1 MNKSIR
7 QHQTKDGFILEYS
20 IVGQGEPVL
29 VLHGGHSSCYG
40 ELGRN
45 ELTARHFSVITP
57 SRPGYGR
64 TSKEL
69 GESLIV
75 ACDSYIELLD
85 ELQIPQV
92 NVIAMSA
99 GGPSGIH
106 LASRFPNRVRSLVLQ
121 SAVTQCWLNPD
132 DKLYKFS
139 QFLFRPP
146 IEKYVWTIIRLLNKL
161 FPSFLLSNM
170 IPSFSKLPKEEV
182 LPQINDA
189 DRRKFKSI
197 IAQQRSGHGFL
208 IDLVHTGK
216 DATSALA
223 AIKCPTLIM
232 HSIHDASVSVDHAR
246 HASRLIPNSRLCELD
261 LWGHL
266 IWLGTGADEMNR
278 QLFSFLEAAN
288 DHQQS
293 ANS

>member
-40 ELGRN
+40 ELGSN
-45 ELTARHFSVITP
+45 ELAARHFSVITP

-106 LASRFPNRVRSLVLQ
+106 LAYRFPHRVRSLVLQ
-121 SAVTQCWLNPD
+121 SAVTQCWLSPD
-132 DKLYKFS
+132 DKLYKFA

-146 IEKYVWTIIRLLNKL
+146 LEKYVWAMIRLLNKL
-161 FPSFLLSNM
+161 FPSFLFRNM
-170 IPSFSKLPKEEV
+170 IPSFSKLPKEKV

-246 HASRLIPNSRLCELD
+246 HAGRLIPNSRLCELD